1 LRCALGRAGVS
12 QAKREGDHATPSGTF
27 RLLGVFFRRDRLPR
41 PALLLPA
48 RELKPNEGWCD
59 DPASALYN
67 HLVTLPCRARHEK
80 LWRADRLYDLVI
92 VLDYNICP
100 RRKYRGSAIFLHCAR
115 PDLAPTEGCI
125 ALRPDDLRRLLP
137 RLSRQAVLIV
147 K

>member
-1 LRCALGRAGVS
+1 MLTKSWPCQRNKRKRGLGRLVVTWITRQPQAGLAQGRLHAGSVALRCALGRAGVS

-67 HLVTLPCRARHEK
+67 RLVTLPCRARHEK

-92 VLDYNICP
+92 VID
-100 RRKYRGSAIFLHCAR
+100 
-115 PDLAPTEGCI
+115 
-125 ALRPDDLRRLLP
+125 
-137 RLSRQAVLIV
+137 
-147 K
+147 